1 MRQLGLDRAGV
12 LCPPGAGLVE
22 AAQQQLAPVRVA
34 DEAGRLLGLQ
44 GRLAE
49 SGE

>member
-12 LCPPGAGLVE
+12 LPPGAGLVE